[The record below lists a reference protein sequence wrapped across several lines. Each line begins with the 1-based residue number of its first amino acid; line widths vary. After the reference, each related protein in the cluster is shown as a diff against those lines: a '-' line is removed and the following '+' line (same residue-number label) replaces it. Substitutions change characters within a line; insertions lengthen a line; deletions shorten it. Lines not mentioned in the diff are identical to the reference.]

1 MPLSKIRA
9 RHLRDRWGRVMS
21 MSLREQL
28 IAAGLGNKKQ
38 GKKAE
43 QDQRQQERR
52 ERKQHTPPPVDKQR
66 LAAQQAQAAKIARD
80 LDLNRKQREKAQ
92 RRALTAEIRQLV
104 EQNRIPRIESE
115 EYFNFID
122 RKKVRRM
129 GVNADVRSQLMSGAL
144 MIVRHDGFYAIVP
157 AEIAARIKE
166 RDPEFVVPLEL
177 AAADSESA
185 AEDDPYKDHI
195 VPDDLMW

>member
-1 MPLSKIRA
+1 
-9 RHLRDRWGRVMS
+9 MS

-28 IAAGLGNKKQ
+28 IAAGLGSKKQ
-38 GKKAE
+38 GKKVE
-43 QDQRQQERR
+43 QEQRQQARR
-52 ERKQHTPPPVDKQR
+52 ERKQNTPPPIDKQR

-80 LDLNRKQREKAQ
+80 MELNRKQREKAE

-104 EQNRIPRIESE
+104 EKHRIPRMDSE

-122 RKKVRRM
+122 RKKVKRIA
-129 GVNADVRSQLMSGAL
+129 VTPEVRAKIINGEL
-144 MIVRHDGFYAIVP
+144 MIVRHDGFYALVP

-166 RDPEFVVPLEL
+166 RDPEFIVPLDL
-177 AAADSESA
+177 KPSDAP
-185 AEDDPYKDHI
+185 AEDDPYKDHV

>member
-1 MPLSKIRA
+1 
-9 RHLRDRWGRVMS
+9 MS

-28 IAAGLGNKKQ
+28 IAAGLGSKKQ
-38 GKKAE
+38 GKKVDK
-43 QDQRQQERR
+43 DQRQQEHR
-52 ERKQHTPPPVDKQR
+52 ERKQATPPPVDKER

-80 LDLNRKQREKAQ
+80 LDLNRKQREKAE
-92 RRALTAEIRQLV
+92 RRARTAEIRQLV
-104 EQNRIPRIESE
+104 EKNRIPRIESE

-129 GVNADVRSQLMSGAL
+129 GVNPEVREKLMRGELLIA
-144 MIVRHDGFYAIVP
+144 RHDGFYAIVP

-166 RDPEFVVPLEL
+166 RDPEFVVPLDL
-177 AAADSESA
+177 TKTITDAP
-185 AEDDPYKDHI
+185 AEDDPYKDHV